1 MDTAKD
7 EEEMSLLAKQR
18 TTHSPH
24 GVFDASQFKQQV
36 DRDVSSDVIEQLQ
49 KEFGHDLAGAID
61 KFLDEGQKPLS
72 GRDPE
77 EEKGQDSAEA
87 TEHVDNDSTTD
98 SKGRKPFVIRDR
110 YWDKYKRQHVL
121 QKPNKSRGE
130 SKKHKRCVIFVRRD
144 YEEDM
149 TSFTTALVI
158 SGATLRNALRNIFR
172 GADGFGLTEDESTE
186 LDPKFLYWARPEL
199 EILAEHYRGLGD
211 DTATFEINSA
221 FKFIESEYKDMI
233 SVLPSLVPHSITF
246 QYLWALLPP
255 DCLVVGKDSL
265 DFDSIWSVR
274 SHSVERMQDGI
285 FLVMNAEN
293 IVWDGVKAGN
303 VLQTLRIPIFGGLKL
318 IRDLPY
324 VPLKY
329 HPQQEAI
336 VQQVLKRT
344 SKALEFWKPGFCH
357 REHQGTGLAE
367 VYDRVEKYPFSGRAV
382 IDPEMMRQMQ
392 PANKIMPRSRDVSD
406 LRSISRVCLS
416 DLAAG
421 KQGSEILEELLKDA
435 SKALLE
441 NVDGPRPQNSRNDD
455 ESYTYYTDS
464 DDSDTSS
471 AMPRQKGSATKEI
484 QLSEQ
489 QMLIV
494 SGLLFGYSLR
504 EGTWGAFAVDRVS
517 DITWNSTIFDSLEM
531 EKTIKDTIYQLVV
544 AHGVG
549 ASDFDDFVK
558 GKGKGFVGL
567 LYGPPG
573 SGKTLTAEAIA
584 ETAQMPLYSVSS
596 GALGHE
602 ASKIHN
608 RLSKI
613 LKLAGHWKAVLLL
626 DEADVFLAQRT
637 TTDIERNAIVSVFL
651 RELEYY
657 QGILLLTTN
666 QAEVIDEAFQSRI
679 HLSLQYPSLG
689 AAARLRIWEN
699 FMANARRYKSIKVDV
714 NQGDLRR
721 LAETP
726 LNGRQI
732 KNTVSIA
739 VKIAATTEPHAIT
752 ASSLN
757 DTAKLLQTSQFS
769 RQLGSKPSNQDI
781 DASLLMK
788 YNLLAS
794 EHPQM
799 VAGEAVQPPSGVL
812 MTVLPGLTGICC
824 GVLEMVASDIYSPDE
839 AQ

>member
-1 MDTAKD
+1 MDTVKD
-7 EEEMSLLAKQR
+7 AEEMSLLSKQK

-24 GVFDASQFKQQV
+24 GVFDASQFKKQV
-36 DRDVSSDVIEQLQ
+36 DRDVSSDVIERLQ
-49 KEFGHDLAGAID
+49 NEFGHDLAGAID
-61 KFLDEGQKPLS
+61 KFLDEDQKS
-72 GRDPE
+72 SE
-77 EEKGQDSAEA
+77 AHESKEEKNQKSSEK
-87 TEHVDNDSTTD
+87 TEQGENESNTD
-98 SKGRKPFVIRDR
+98 SLGRKPFVIRDR
-110 YWDKYKRQHVL
+110 YWDKFKRQHVL
-121 QKPNKSRGE
+121 QKPNKSKGE

-144 YEEDM
+144 YSEDM

-172 GADGFGLTEDESTE
+172 GTDGFGLTEDESTE
-186 LDPKFLYWARPEL
+186 VDPTFMYWARPEL
-199 EILAEHYRGLGD
+199 EILAEHYRSIKD
-211 DTATFEINSA
+211 DTAVFEMDSA

-274 SHSVERMQDGI
+274 SHAVERMQDGV
-285 FLVMNAEN
+285 FLVLNAEH
-293 IVWDGVKAGN
+293 IIWDGVKAGN
-303 VLQTLRIPIFGGLKL
+303 VKQTLRIPIFGGLML

-336 VQQVLKRT
+336 VQQVLKR
-344 SKALEFWKPGFCH
+344 SAKALRYWKPTFSH
-357 REHQGTGLAE
+357 QEHQGTGLAE

-382 IDPEMMRQMQ
+382 VDPAMMRQMK
-392 PANKIMPRSRDVSD
+392 PANKIMPRSRDISN
-406 LRSISRVCLS
+406 LRNISRVCLS
-416 DLAAG
+416 ELAADT
-421 KQGSEILEELLKDA
+421 QESEILEELLKDA

-441 NVDGPRPQNSRNDD
+441 NVDGSTPQDGRSDD
-455 ESYTYYTDS
+455 DSYTYYS
-464 DDSDTSS
+464 DDSASEASLTT
-471 AMPRQKGSATKEI
+471 PRQRGTATKEV
-484 QLSEQ
+484 QLTKQ
-489 QMLIV
+489 QMLLV
-494 SGLLFGYSLR
+494 SGLLYGYSLR

-517 DITWNSTIFDSLEM
+517 DITWNRTIFDSLVM
-531 EKTIKDTIYQLVV
+531 EKTIKDVIYQLVV

-567 LYGPPG
+567 LFGPPG

-602 ASKIHN
+602 ASKIHD

-679 HLSLQYPSLG
+679 HLSLQYPSLDT
-689 AAARLRIWEN
+689 AARLKIWEN
-699 FMANARRYKSIKVDV
+699 FMANARQYKSIKVDV
-714 NQGDLRR
+714 GQSDLRI

-732 KNTVSIA
+732 KNTISIA
-739 VKIAATTEPHAIT
+739 VKIAATSEPHTIT
-752 ASSLN
+752 ASSLK
-757 DTAKLLQTSQFS
+757 DTARLLQSSQFP
-769 RQLGSKPSNQDI
+769 REPKTFNQDVA
-781 DASLLMK
+781 ASLLMND
-788 YNLLAS
+788 NLSAS
-794 EHPQM
+794 KNTQM
-799 VAGEAVQPPSGVL
+799 PAREVVNPLPNVL
-812 MTVLPGLTGICC
+812 TTLLPGLTGICF
-824 GVLEMVASDIYSPDE
+824 GVLGTLWLLRNGSLGHVPS
-839 AQ
+839 